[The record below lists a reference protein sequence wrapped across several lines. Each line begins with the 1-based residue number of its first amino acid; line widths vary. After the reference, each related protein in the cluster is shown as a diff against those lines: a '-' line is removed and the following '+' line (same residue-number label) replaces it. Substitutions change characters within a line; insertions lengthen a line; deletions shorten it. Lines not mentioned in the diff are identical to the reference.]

1 MRRSASRR
9 TWCAGLATAAA
20 ALALAGCAGLMRP
33 DRVTISE
40 AELARL
46 LARQFP
52 LDRRLLE
59 VLDVR
64 IDAPRL
70 TLLPERNRLG
80 VLAAVQGRDR
90 LFGGAWT
97 TQLDFD
103 NQLRFEP
110 TDQSLRLADVRVHGL
125 TLVGGHGAPAGQEA
139 LLRRVGPLLAERLLE
154 GLVLYRLTPERAQAL
169 AREGLRPK
177 SVQITRGGVE
187 IGFEPRP

>member
-40 AELARL
+40 AELA
-46 LARQFP
+46 
-52 LDRRLLE
+52 RLLE

-103 NQLRFEP
+103 SQLRFEP
-110 TDQSLRLADVRVHGL
+110 ADQSLRLADVRVHGL
-125 TLVGGHGAPAGQEA
+125 TLEGGHGAPAGQEA